1 MSPARHQS
9 AQRKSAAH
17 TGAAK
22 PVESAFESALAP
34 LARGTGVTVWKQI
47 EEQLALEIRD
57 RRYADS
63 GKLPSENALAQRFG
77 VNRHTLRQA
86 LAALQM
92 SGLVRIEQGRGAFVQ
107 QDWVDYALSRRTRY
121 SENIQSNRLL
131 PSKQLLSAREEPA
144 AEKVARALQLRKGSK
159 VLRAELLDEADGTPI
174 ALATMY
180 FPAAR
185 FAGLLEVLQQGER
198 VTAVLKRF
206 GVDDYLRKHNR
217 ITTQMPSDDVAR
229 LLKQARTR
237 PVLVVESIDVDTGG
251 TPIKYGETVFC
262 GDRVQLVFDPVNG
275 ES

>member
-1 MSPARHQS
+1 MNAGNRPPSRRA
-9 AQRKSAAH
+9 
-17 TGAAK
+17 GAATAAK
-22 PVESAFESALAP
+22 GSEEPNAFESALAP

-47 EEQLALEIRD
+47 EAQLATEIRD

-63 GKLPSENALAQRFG
+63 GRLPSEHALAQRFG

-107 QDWVDYALSRRTRY
+107 QEWVDYALSRRTRY
-121 SENIQSNRLL
+121 SENIQNNRLL

-144 AEKVARALQLRKGSK
+144 AEKVARALHVRKGSK
-159 VLRAELLDEADGTPI
+159 VLRAELLDEAGGTPI

-206 GVDDYLRKHNR
+206 GIDDYLRKHNR

-229 LLKQARTR
+229 LLAQPRAR
-237 PVLVVESIDVDTGG
+237 PVLVVESVDVDPAG

-275 ES
+275 DA